1 MWLRLMAIINKEFIQ
16 VARDPRTLA
25 LVLVMPI
32 MQLLLFGYA
41 ITTTIDHIPLVV
53 ADLAR
58 SADSRALA
66 QALVNSTY
74 FTLVGHVDGPAEAR
88 QMIDLGR
95 AKVALIVPPDF
106 GADILAGH
114 EASVLM
120 LVDGSDPNTA
130 STALFAGAQVLR
142 AQGAELADE
151 RRQRLGQ
158 VGGEP
163 GGIDVRSSV
172 LYNPSMESVN
182 YMIPGLI
189 GLILQTQAVILTSF
203 AVVRERERGTLEQLI
218 VTPIR
223 SGELMLGKII
233 PFIVITFL
241 QIGLALMMG
250 TLWFRVP
257 INGSVV
263 LLLALSLVFLASA
276 LGIGLLI
283 SSVSSTQAQA
293 MQASLFVMLPSI
305 LLSGF
310 MFPTEAMPPV
320 IQVLTRLLP
329 LTYYLQVLRGIIL
342 KGNDI
347 GALWSQVGVLALFGV
362 AIFTLSALRFR
373 KRLD

>member
-1 MWLRLMAIINKEFIQ
+1 MWRRLAAIIVKEFIQ
-16 VARDPRTLA
+16 VRRDPRTLA
-25 LVLVMPI
+25 LVLVMPV

-88 QMIDLGR
+88 QAIDLGR

-106 GADILAGH
+106 GADVLAGRA
-114 EASVLM
+114 ASVLM

-130 STALFAGAQVLR
+130 STALFAGAQVVR

-158 VGGEP
+158 VGGDP
-163 GGIDVRSSV
+163 GGIDLRPSV